1 MQYRF
6 KDFTEKANL
15 ALNLA
20 IEAAQ
25 ELGHTYVGTEHIV
38 LGLLREGVGVASVV
52 LVNFGVTATLF
63 EQKLTQTE
71 SIGEPTVV
79 TPQDFSPRAKATLE
93 KAVQF
98 AAQQQYGYV
107 GTEHLLTAIIRDT
120 DSVGFRILKL
130 ICPRAENIEKA
141 LGDTSKPMFND
152 TDKKTAKDFHKSTVL
167 QYGRDLTALARKDKI
182 DPVIGREKEI
192 AHVIRILVRRTKNNP
207 CLIGEPGV
215 GKTAIAEGLATKIIA
230 GEVPEILLAKR
241 VIYLDLNSMIAG
253 TKYRGDFEE
262 RIKRTIEEVIHNK
275 DIILFIDELH
285 TLIGA
290 GTAEGAVDA
299 SNILKPYLA
308 RGELQ
313 LIGATTLQEYRKH
326 IEKDAALERRFQSVR
341 VEQPTIVQTKA
352 ILTGLRDRYEAH
364 HMVKISDEA
373 ICAAAELSARYIADR
388 FLPDKAIDIIDETA
402 AEVRLRTLKENPQ
415 IVQLEN
421 RIKEI
426 GIQLRIAVNTQEYEK
441 AACLRDEEDTLRDTL
456 QAARKKYTDEQKKQ
470 VRVVTARDIAQTVS
484 EWTGVP
490 VKDINR
496 EEGRLLQDLEVELS
510 QRVIGQNAAVKKVA
524 NAIRRGRTG
533 IQDPNRPIG
542 SFIFLGPS
550 GVGKT
555 ELCKAVAAIAF
566 SSEQNCIRLDMS
578 EYMEKHAVSRLI
590 GAPPGYVGYDE
601 GGQLTEKVRQRPY
614 SVVVL
619 DEIEKAHPDIF
630 NLLLQ
635 VLEEGVLTDSQGRQ
649 VNFRNTIIIMTSNI
663 GSEILTKA
671 HKVGFASEEK
681 QSTAE
686 QKETE
691 RIVLSELKKHFRPE
705 FINRVDDMVVFTTL
719 QPEHVQTIT
728 AKMIQELQIRLEKC
742 GMKTIFSETAIAL
755 LARKGYDK
763 TSGVRPLRR
772 LIQTEIENPLA
783 DIFIK
788 HSKNDQLYIQI
799 DTKDNHFT
807 FETVYN
813 TVGLRV

>member
-20 IEAAQ
+20 LEAAQ
-25 ELGHTYVGTEHIV
+25 TFGHTYVGTEHIV

-52 LVNFGVTATLF
+52 LVSFGVTSSLY

-79 TPQDFSPRAKATLE
+79 TPQDFSPRAKSALE

-107 GTEHLLTAIIRDT
+107 GTEHLLTAIIRDR

-130 ICPRAENIEKA
+130 LYPHVGNIEKA
-141 LGDTSKPMFND
+141 LGDTCKPIF
-152 TDKKTAKDFHKSTVL
+152 TGSDKRTAKDLHKSTVL
-167 QYGRDLTALARKDKI
+167 QYGRDLTALARKGKI

-192 AHVIRILVRRTKNNP
+192 ERVVRILVRRTKNNP

-215 GKTAIAEGLATKIIA
+215 GKTAIAEGLAAKIIA

-262 RIKRTIEEVIHNK
+262 RIKRAIEEVIHSD

-326 IEKDAALERRFQSVR
+326 IEKDAALERRFQPVR
-341 VEQPTIVQTKA
+341 VEQPTVEQTKA

-388 FLPDKAIDIIDETA
+388 FLPDKAIDMMDETA
-402 AEVRLRTLKENPQ
+402 AEVRLRCLKENPK
-415 IVQLEN
+415 IKQLEN

-426 GIQLRIAVNTQEYEK
+426 DIQLRIAVNTQDYEK
-441 AACLRDEEDTLRDTL
+441 AACLRDEEDTLYDTL
-456 QAARKKYTDEQKKQ
+456 QLARERYAEEQKKQ
-470 VRVVTARDIAQTVS
+470 VRVVTAQDIAQTVS
-484 EWTGVP
+484 EWAGVP
-490 VKDINR
+490 IKNISR
-496 EEGRLLQDLEVELS
+496 EEGRWLQELEPELS
-510 QRVIGQNAAVKKVA
+510 RRVIGQNAAVKKVA
-524 NAIRRGRTG
+524 NAIRRGRAG

-566 SSEQNCIRLDMS
+566 GSEQNCIRLDMS

-590 GAPPGYVGYDE
+590 GAPPGYVGYDD

-614 SVVVL
+614 SVVIL

-649 VNFRNTIIIMTSNI
+649 VSFRNTVIIMTSNI
-663 GSEILTKA
+663 GSDILTKA
-671 HKVGFASEEK
+671 HTVGFANVEK
-681 QSTAE
+681 QL
-686 QKETE
+686 ETE
-691 RIVLSELKKHFRPE
+691 KKEAERAVLNELKKHFRPE
-705 FINRVDDMVVFTTL
+705 FINRVDDTVVFTTL
-719 QPEHVQTIT
+719 QPESVREIAVNLT
-728 AKMIQELQIRLEKC
+728 QELQKRLEKR
-742 GMKTIFSETAIAL
+742 GMHTVFSEPAISL
-755 LARKGYDK
+755 LAQKGYDK
-763 TSGVRPLRR
+763 ASGVRPLRR
-772 LIQTEIENPLA
+772 VIQTEIENHLA
-783 DIFIK
+783 DIFI
-788 HSKNDQLYIQI
+788 STPPQQSLFIQI
-799 DTKDNHFT
+799 DVKDEDFT
-807 FETVYN
+807 FENINNSVQIP
-813 TVGLRV
+813 V